1 MARVRPKRPQEN
13 TLSLINIV
21 FLMLI
26 FFLIAGQLSPPVDPS
41 VSLAQTTG
49 APPLPPPDALFADAE
64 GVLRYR
70 GQVLSAEAFMA
81 DHAQGRETAGA
92 EGAADDAP
100 ARPAIRLAADRAL
113 PAVRLLTLV
122 DALYAAG
129 AGSVSVVTVRAT
141 P

>member
-1 MARVRPKRPQEN
+1 MIQMARVRPKRPQEN

-81 DHAQGRETAGA
+81 DHAPGGETA
-92 EGAADDAP
+92 GAADDAP

-113 PAVRLLTLV
+113 PAVRLLVLV

-129 AGSVSVVTVRAT
+129 AGSVSVVTVRAD

>member
-1 MARVRPKRPQEN
+1 MAHSRPKRPQEN

-26 FFLIAGQLSPPVDPS
+26 FFLIAGQLSPPVDPE
-41 VSLAQTTG
+41 VSLAETTG

-70 GQVLSAEAFMA
+70 GQATSAEAFMT
-81 DHAQGRETAGA
+81 DHARGRETAG
-92 EGAADDAP
+92 EREPGDVP
-100 ARPAIRLAADRAL
+100 PLPAIRLAADRAL

-129 AGSVSVVTVRAT
+129 AGSVSVVTMRAGS
-141 P
+141 